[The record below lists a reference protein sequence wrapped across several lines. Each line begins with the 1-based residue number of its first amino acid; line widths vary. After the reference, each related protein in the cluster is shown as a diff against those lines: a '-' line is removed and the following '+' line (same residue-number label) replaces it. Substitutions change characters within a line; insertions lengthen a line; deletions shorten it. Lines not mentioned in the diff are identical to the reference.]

1 MMRLVLA
8 ALTLGL
14 LTACASPASTA
25 GACDVELRFGSYG
38 AGIDGAL
45 AERVGAAVKGDPE
58 LAGVER
64 TPWGRE
70 GEFNLCLAAK
80 PGRDVRAIY
89 QRYRMILPTTPARG
103 PTTIVGP
110 GGLTA
115 QTPGPG

>member
-1 MMRLVLA
+1 MMRFPLPLLA
-8 ALTLGL
+8 LGL
-14 LTACASPASTA
+14 LAACASPTPPA

-38 AGIDGAL
+38 AGVDGAL
-45 AERVGAAVKGDPE
+45 AERVGAAVKGDSD

-89 QRYRMILPTTPARG
+89 QRYRAMLPTTPARG

-110 GGLTA
+110 GGLTE
-115 QTPGPG
+115 QTPGPR